1 VNVLTQQKHSAV
13 VVLLEKVAALIYVSG
28 YRECVRVMGY

>member
-1 VNVLTQQKHSAV
+1 MRE
-13 VVLLEKVAALIYVSG
+13 VLLIVSALAVAALIYVSG